1 MILYNYAATIE
12 RIVDGDT
19 IDATVDCGFRIYHK
33 ARFRMYGID
42 TPERGQPGWAEAT
55 AYLTSLIPVGAQ
67 VTLRSYRPELHPKAD
82 SFGRWLVE
90 IFLEETNVNEAM
102 LVSGHAVAYSR

>member
-1 MILYNYAATIE
+1 MLYNYAAAIE

-19 IDATVDCGFRIYHK
+19 IDATISLGFRIYHK
-33 ARFRMYGID
+33 GRLRMYGID

-55 AYLTSLIPVGAQ
+55 AHLTNLIPVGTQ
-67 VTLRSYRPELHPKAD
+67 VTLRSYKPELHPKAD

-90 IFLEETNVNEAM
+90 IFIGGMNVNEAM
-102 LVSGHAVAYSR
+102 LASGHAVEYSR